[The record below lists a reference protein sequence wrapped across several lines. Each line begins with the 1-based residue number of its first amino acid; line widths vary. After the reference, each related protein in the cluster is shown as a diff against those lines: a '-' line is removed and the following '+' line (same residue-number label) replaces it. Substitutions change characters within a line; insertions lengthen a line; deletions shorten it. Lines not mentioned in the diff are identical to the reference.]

1 MVLGGGGVVCINE
14 FDKMR
19 PKDRYASIYM
29 FGETRINILPLFLCY
44 SRVAIYDAMEQQT
57 IFIAK
62 AGITTILKFE
72 DFSSCSCQSNCR
84 TL

>member
-29 FGETRINILPLFLCY
+29 FGETRINILHLLFYLL
-44 SRVAIYDAMEQQT
+44 S
-57 IFIAK
+57 K
-62 AGITTILKFE
+62 PH
-72 DFSSCSCQSNCR
+72 
-84 TL
+84 